1 MTQDE
6 QRAQAALEAAIQ
18 RTLANTTAAIER
30 VQREVPKDTIV
41 RANALGFTHQNDRLS
56 MAAGGQ
62 RWSLH
67 NHALGQIAEQA
78 SVPKPYLDTLNQ
90 GEEWERNL
98 LDHILSTTFQHSTD
112 RHLVRSIDTGNGQLE
127 ARGFLSD
134 KFRRLDSRPL
144 LETFVAEVSRFGARP
159 YAGVMTDTRVSL
171 KALLPTAWTFAV
183 PEGAVRTDHRG
194 GSGIEAIAFGIEW
207 RNSDYG
213 TSRNN
218 LAAFI
223 LRLWCLNGAV
233 LEDVMRQVHLGGRLD
248 ENIQFSEQTYQ
259 LDTRASVSAMRDVV
273 RGLLA
278 PDKVRQTIDRIEAL
292 SAKVITW
299 DKVKAQFAK
308 GLTKEELRKVDEAYT
323 GADVQNLPPGD
334 TAWRASNALS
344 WIANQTD
351 NQERRLE
358 LEKLAGTV
366 LKQAA

>member
-1 MTQDE
+1 MHE
-6 QRAQAALEAAIQ
+6 QYAGQAEGMLEKAIQ
-18 RTLANTTAAIER
+18 RTLAQTTATIDR
-30 VQREVPKDTIV
+30 VQREVPRDTIV
-41 RANALGFTHQNDRLS
+41 RANVLDFSHDDTHLF

-62 RWSLH
+62 DWRLH
-67 NHALGQIAEQA
+67 NHALGQVAEQA
-78 SVPKPYLDTLNQ
+78 SVPKVYVDTLGA
-90 GEEWERNL
+90 GEEWERDL
-98 LDHILSTTFQHSTD
+98 LDQILTTTFQHSGD
-112 RHLVRSIDTGNGQLE
+112 RHLVRAIDTGQGLE

-144 LETFVAEVSRFGARP
+144 LDTFVKEVMQFGAKP

-171 KALLPTAWTFAV
+171 KALLPKPFIFEV
-183 PEGAVRTDHRG
+183 PEGAVRPDHHG
-194 GSGIEAIAFGIEW
+194 GAGVEAIALGIEW

-248 ENIQFSEQTYQ
+248 ENIEFSEQTYQ

-278 PDKVRQTIDRIEAL
+278 PQKVQQTIERIKAL
-292 SAKVITW
+292 SSKVIKW
-299 DKVKAQFAK
+299 DQIKAQFAK
-308 GLTKEELRKVDEAYT
+308 GLTKEELRKVDEAYQ
-323 GADVQNLPPGD
+323 GPDVQNLPPGD

-344 WIANQTD
+344 WIANQTE

-358 LEKLAGTV
+358 LEKIAGSV